1 MMILKLAWRNLW
13 RNKRRTLITSSAV
26 FFAAFL
32 SIAMNS
38 IQDGMHKQ
46 MIQNV
51 VGYYSGYVQIHQD
64 GYWDEQTIDNTFTVE
79 EQVQKVANDH
89 PSVERSVPRLES
101 FALAIA
107 EDVSRPAMVVGVDP
121 ELEDQFTK
129 LQAKLIKGDYFAP
142 NGQEVIVAQGLTEKL
157 KIGLGDTIILLGQ
170 GYHGVT
176 AAGKYPITGIMK
188 LGSPELNSR
197 LVYLPLQAAQ
207 EMYGAPE
214 LLTSLALDINTP
226 DKSEQVA
233 QKLQEDLPEGYEV
246 MDWKSM
252 MPELVQL
259 LEADKGGNVIMLG
272 ILYLVVGFGIFGTV
286 LMMTAERKYEF
297 GVLIG
302 IGMKKIKLA
311 ATVLLETIFI
321 SLIGV
326 LAGSFFAFPLV
337 AFFHYSPVYL
347 EGLKEAY
354 EQYGFEP
361 VLMTSID
368 LGIFVNQAII
378 VLVISCLISIYPA
391 FRIMKIDPVKA
402 MHV

>member
-1 MMILKLAWRNLW
+1 MILKLAWRNLW
-13 RNKRRTLITSSAV
+13 RSKRRTLITSSAV
-26 FFAAFL
+26 FLAAFL

-38 IQDGMHKQ
+38 LQQGMHEQ

-64 GYWDEQTIDNTFTVE
+64 GYWAEQTIDNSFAVE
-79 EQVQKVANDH
+79 TGIQKIVNDH

-107 EDVSRPAMVVGVDP
+107 DDASRPAMVVGVDP
-121 ELEDQFTK
+121 ELEDAFTK
-129 LQAKLIKGDYFAP
+129 LQAKLVQGNYFSA
-142 NGQEVIVAQGLTEKL
+142 NSQEVIVAEGLAEKL
-157 KIGLGDTIILLGQ
+157 EIGIGDTIILLGQ
-170 GYHGVT
+170 GYHGIT

-188 LGSPELNSR
+188 LGVPDLNSR
-197 LVYLPLQAAQ
+197 LVYLPIKAAQ

-214 LLTSLALDINTP
+214 LLSSLALDINTP
-226 DKSEQVA
+226 DKSDQIAIEL
-233 QKLQEDLPEGYEV
+233 QKDLPDGYEV

-252 MPELVQL
+252 MPELVQV
-259 LEADKGGNVIMLG
+259 LEADKGGNVIMLA

-286 LMMTAERKYEF
+286 LMMTAERSYEF

-302 IGMKKIKLA
+302 IGMKKSKLA
-311 ATVLLETIFI
+311 MTVLLETIFI
-321 SLIGV
+321 SLLGV
-326 LAGSFFAFPLV
+326 TAGSIFAFPLV
-337 AFFHYSPVYL
+337 SYYHYNPIYIES
-347 EGLKEAY
+347 LKEAY

-368 LGIFVNQAII
+368 PSLFVDQAII

-391 FRIMKIDPVKA
+391 LRILKIDPVKA